1 MMLDL
6 KAYYKY
12 INMTSILEAEYVEP
26 TRPYSQKELM
36 HRRERLYRKYRLGE
50 YIARHQR
57 SGYFYRVRVNGRK
70 EREMIETKMD
80 DVGNCSV
87 SWKLSKT
94 PKYLKDIAIDL
105 VEDYREYFARE
116 PKILTYRLV
125 ELEERF
131 YNWLYEDQHQHRRR
145 RKFQSFDKDN

>member
-36 HRRERLYRKYRLGE
+36 HRRERLYRKFRLGE

-57 SGYFYRVRVNGRK
+57 SGYFYRVRVNRRK

-80 DVGNCSV
+80 DVGAGPRITNYRTS
-87 SWKLSKT
+87 LLT
-94 PKYLKDIAIDL
+94 PQVCK
-105 VEDYREYFARE
+105 
-116 PKILTYRLV
+116 
-125 ELEERF
+125 
-131 YNWLYEDQHQHRRR
+131 
-145 RKFQSFDKDN
+145 